1 MFNPIL
7 ATDIQDLVS
16 NFGLHTDAFIA
27 HLIAF
32 CVLAAIVVCFGIKPI
47 FKQLEERRQRIQ
59 EGEEM
64 HTRSQQELAEVKET
78 GAKILDEARESG
90 KKEVEQARQTA
101 ARLQADLSAKATA
114 EAQTVLEN
122 ARKQADMD
130 TQRQKDALKDE
141 FTRLVAEATTRV
153 TGKVLT
159 EADHRTINAEA
170 INSL

>member
-1 MFNPIL
+1 M
-7 ATDIQDLVS
+7 
-16 NFGLHTDAFIA
+16 
-27 HLIAF
+27 
-32 CVLAAIVVCFGIKPI
+32 
-47 FKQLEERRQRIQ
+47 
-59 EGEEM
+59 
-64 HTRSQQELAEVKET
+64 KET